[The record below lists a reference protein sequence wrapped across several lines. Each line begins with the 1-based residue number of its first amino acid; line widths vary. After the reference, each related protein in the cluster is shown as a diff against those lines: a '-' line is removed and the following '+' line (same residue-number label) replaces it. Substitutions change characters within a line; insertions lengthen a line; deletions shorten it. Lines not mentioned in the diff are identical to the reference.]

1 MAEIRR
7 AHLDSQLWKPPHM
20 RIDQSAWAIAAARQE
35 ASAGLDVSFS
45 QNWEGLEAGLEDAEI
60 LICQSKPPADAIAK
74 ARNLKWI
81 MITMAG
87 VESLLPLD
95 WLPDGVRLTN
105 NSGTHYP
112 KTREFAAMALGMLH
126 FQMPHLTTA
135 QREHA
140 WSAKFDTLIAGK
152 TVTVVGFGTLGQ
164 ATADAARGMGL
175 KVRAVRRNPAPHDL
189 ADEMFQPEDLVKA
202 CAGADY
208 IVCTLPLTPATTNM
222 VGAAAFDALKDGG
235 GVLNIGR
242 GPVMDY
248 AALVERLD
256 NGKLSGAILDVFAT
270 EPLPADDPLWDQKNL
285 MIMPHMSSDDPGNYI
300 QRTFDVF
307 FQNLDAY
314 ASGNPLV
321 TEIDRALGY

>member
-1 MAEIRR
+1 MAETRR
-7 AHLDSQLWKPPHM
+7 VHLDSQLWKAPHM
-20 RIDQSAWAIAAARQE
+20 RIDQPAWAVAAARQA
-35 ASAGLDVSFS
+35 ASADLDVSFG
-45 QNWEGLEAGLEDAEI
+45 QDWEGLEAGLKDADI
-60 LICQSKPPADAIAK
+60 LICQSKPPADVIAK
-74 ARNLKWI
+74 APNLKWI

-95 WLPDGVRLTN
+95 WLPEDVRLTN

-126 FQMPHLTTA
+126 FQMPHLATA
-135 QREHA
+135 QRAHA

-152 TVTVVGFGTLGQ
+152 TVAVVGFGTLGQ
-164 ATADAARGMGL
+164 ATADAARSMGL
-175 KVRAVRRNPAPHDL
+175 NVRAVRRNPAPHDL

-202 CAGADY
+202 CTGADY
-208 IVCTLPLTPATTNM
+208 IVCTLPLAPATANM
-222 VGAAAFDALKDGG
+222 VGAAAFDALRDGG
-235 GVLNIGR
+235 GVVNIGR

-256 NGKLSGAILDVFAT
+256 SGKLSGAILDVFAT

-285 MIMPHMSSDDPGNYI
+285 IIMPHMSSDDPGNYI

-314 ASGNPLV
+314 ASGKPLV
-321 TEIDRALGY
+321 TEIDRTLGY